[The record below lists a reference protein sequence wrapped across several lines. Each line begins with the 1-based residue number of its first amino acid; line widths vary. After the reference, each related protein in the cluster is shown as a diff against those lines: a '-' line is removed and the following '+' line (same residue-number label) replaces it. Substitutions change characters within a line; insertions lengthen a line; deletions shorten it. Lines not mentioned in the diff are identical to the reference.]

1 MAAKRGATV
10 RRVELGLELRKLRER
25 SELTLAEVAKG
36 LGCSEA
42 QLSKVEKGLSG
53 MPRAADVQWL
63 LQRYGVEDE
72 DDVEFLLELH
82 RNSLSREWWA
92 PYRSIMPSGMPNFLG
107 MEANA
112 TAMRS
117 WQPYVVYGLLQTE
130 GYMRGLFEGAK
141 PVDERNTAFVE
152 HNVRLRLERQEL
164 VTRDD
169 SPAHLWCV
177 LDEAM
182 LLRVIGSEDV
192 MREQYEY
199 LAEMSRRD
207 NVRIQI
213 LPRRS
218 TGYKTSHNFLVLD
231 MMKPLPTMVQTDTTW
246 GTSAVIDKET
256 EVWRFNRRFDELRAT
271 ALGPDETPRALQQ
284 LAREI

>member
-1 MAAKRGATV
+1 M
-10 RRVELGLELRKLRER
+10 RER
-25 SELTLAEVAKG
+25 SGLTLVEVSRG

-42 QLSKVEKGLSG
+42 QLSKVEKGLSA
-53 MPRAADVQWL
+53 MPRASNVQWL
-63 LQRYGVEDE
+63 LERYGVTDE
-72 DDVEFLLELH
+72 DDVEFLMDLH

-107 MEANA
+107 LEANA
-112 TAMRS
+112 AAMRA
-117 WQPYVVYGLLQTE
+117 WQPHVVYGLLQTE
-130 GYMRGLFEGAK
+130 GYMRGMFEAAK
-141 PVDERNTAFVE
+141 PVDERNTTFVE
-152 HNVRLRLERQEL
+152 HGIRLRRERKSL
-164 VTRDD
+164 ITRTDN
-169 SPAHLWCV
+169 PAQLWCV

-182 LLRVIGSEDV
+182 LLRVIGSADV

-199 LAEMSRRD
+199 LAEMSRLD

-218 TGYKTSHNFLVLD
+218 TGYKTSHNFVVLD
-231 MMKPLPTMVQTDTTW
+231 MAKPLPAMVQTDTTW

-271 ALGPDETPRALQQ
+271 ALGPDETPHALEQ